1 LFGSTLDC
9 LLLLQYKNTNETISG
24 ISIKACNILLA
35 LIFSYSITQSDGQ
48 QTKNIHKHS
57 EVGNNSTIN
66 SEGTV
71 YQYDQKITVE
81 IEIMITV

>member
-35 LIFSYSITQSDGQ
+35 LIFSYSIAQSDGQ